1 MARLSGAAQEGAG
14 WGRLPFICAWIRVTG
29 HGLEEMWHFFCFFLF
44 SFFLPCIIGVY
55 FYIFLFLRVTKALP
69 RLMTYRLKGKKG
81 VCHLIAIKTMDAALT
96 TNAQVNNCIHA
107 NRA

>member
-1 MARLSGAAQEGAG
+1 VA
-14 WGRLPFICAWIRVTG
+14 
-29 HGLEEMWHFFCFFLF
+29 FFLF
-44 SFFLPCIIGVY
+44 FSFLLFFALY
-55 FYIFLFLRVTKALP
+55 YWSIFLFLRVTKALP
-69 RLMTYRLKGKKG
+69 RLMTYRLKDKKG